1 MVDGVGSGDD
11 GDGAPATKRA
21 RSNKPRI
28 EFYPRVKTA
37 LDTLRYQTN
46 QNQVLVKLR
55 QLKYVEGAMFQGRSL
70 HCSVQL
76 NPGGFA
82 TADVEAVLE
91 ML

>member
-1 MVDGVGSGDD
+1 MIDGGGGGDND
-11 GDGAPATKRA
+11 DGAPATKRA

-28 EFYPRVKTA
+28 EYYPRVKTA
-37 LDTLRYQTN
+37 LDTLRYQAN

-70 HCSVQL
+70 HCDVSL
-76 NPGGFA
+76 NPNGF
-82 TADVEAVLE
+82 TTTDVEAVLE